1 LRESDD
7 GVGGEGV
14 SVARDRRLG
23 ETTRLAVAAGALVL
37 LHLLQ
42 WALLPFVL
50 AGILAFLCD
59 PAISAL
65 SRRTRAPRWAAALLV
80 FLLVFGALGALAF
93 GVGTGA
99 YAEVRRLMA
108 QGLSPLRDELARLL
122 GPTGAEV
129 FGARLTADGLIGRL
143 EGLGR
148 RFAAPHALPRLAP
161 ALLAAT
167 AGLALFLVAALYAM
181 VSGPALVAGALALAP
196 TRRRPAMAAALGE
209 AGAVLRRYY
218 MGVLMVVAFTGLAA
232 FAGYGLVLRLPGA
245 GVLSLALAV
254 LETVP
259 VAGPLV
265 SALLVALAA
274 LQLGSL
280 AALAGMV
287 IYAALLRLVIDDL
300 VAPVALGRSTL
311 IHPLVVM
318 LAYVVGAALFGV
330 IGLLLATPVAGLAK
344 IWLRRRVERLDAEAA
359 VAAAPPEAPP
369 RPPAPAQRAAS
380 VPEAA
385 LRP

>member
-1 LRESDD
+1 M
-7 GVGGEGV
+7 
-14 SVARDRRLG
+14 ARDRRLG